1 MMRSSYYNM
10 ITKMMLTG
18 ISETQYP
25 MLANGPLTDNEAK
38 GITKLAAALVKKY
51 SSYMAEEGP
60 IIWDE
65 IAKIKTYVEKRN
77 TIDEKKM
84 YTEEESKRLLK
95 TTEDVQKI
103 LEHISK
109 QEENFIE
116 LSDIVNNNIYH
127 IFNSYI
133 EKAGECEDAAKEI
146 TEKVAEQMN
155 PTLSSTR
162 NSEEE
167 IFKTTSLIMLEDC
180 IKEMQIQNGIDGDI
194 LTIGQ
199 KHLDPDTF
207 DGFTLLQCWVALCYR
222 FNVYRMNTFDNQ
234 TKLDLDDMMKKLI
247 AEKDRLSSILDL
259 NQIEQDFQI
268 EQVDKLNSLKKD
280 LTDNLNINEDYT
292 KNLINELDE
301 LISLTAQR
309 EPKEVDDLQAEAE
322 GEQTAEQ

>member
-1 MMRSSYYNM
+1 MMKRSSYYNM

-25 MLANGPLTDNEAK
+25 MLANGPLTDDEAK
-38 GITKLAAALVKKY
+38 GITKVAASLVKKY

-95 TTEDVQKI
+95 TTEDVQQI

-109 QEENFIE
+109 QEENFIA

-127 IFNSYI
+127 IFNNYI
-133 EKAGECEDAAKEI
+133 QKAGECEEAAKEV
-146 TEKVAEQMN
+146 TERVAEQMTPN
-155 PTLSSTR
+155 LSNTR
-162 NSEEE
+162 NSEDE
-167 IFKTTSLIMLEDC
+167 IFKTTSLVMLENC
-180 IKEMQIQNGIDGDI
+180 ITEMQINNGIEGDI
-194 LTIGQ
+194 LAIGQ
-199 KHLDPDTF
+199 KNFDADTY

-222 FNVYRMNTFDNQ
+222 FTVYRMNTFDNE
-234 TKLDLDDMMKKLI
+234 TKLDLDSMMQKLT
-247 AEKDRLSSILDL
+247 AEKSQVSQILDL
-259 NQIEQDFQI
+259 EHLEQDFEI
-268 EQVDKLNSLKKD
+268 EHIDKLNELKKD

-292 KNLINELDE
+292 TKLIEELDE
-301 LISLTAQR
+301 LITLTAQR
-309 EPKEVDDLQAEAE
+309 EPKEVEEIQAAAE
-322 GEQTAEQ
+322 GEQAEQ

>member
-1 MMRSSYYNM
+1 MMKRTSYHNM

-25 MLANGPLTDNEAK
+25 MLANGPLTDNHAK
-38 GITKLAAALVKKY
+38 GITKLAASLIKKY

-84 YTEEESKRLLK
+84 YTEEESKKLLQ

-127 IFNSYI
+127 IFNKYI
-133 EKAGECEDAAKEI
+133 EKSEQCESVGKEI
-146 TEKVAEQMN
+146 TEKVAAQMTPSLEKTSAN
-155 PTLSSTR
+155 
-162 NSEEE
+162 EEE
-167 IFKTTSLIMLEDC
+167 IFKCTSLEMIENC
-180 IKEMQIQNGIDGDI
+180 VKEMKINEGIEI
-194 LTIGQ
+194 EIVPYASKQ
-199 KHLDPDTF
+199 LDSEQY
-207 DGFTLLQCWVALCYR
+207 DGFLLLQCWVALCYR

-234 TKLDLDDMMKKLI
+234 TKLDTYGMMEKLL
-247 AEKDRLSSILDL
+247 AEKENAIKIIDTSNLES
-259 NQIEQDFQI
+259 EFQI
-268 EQVDKLNSLKKD
+268 EQADKLEVLKKD
-280 LTDNLNINEDYT
+280 LTENLNINADYT
-292 KNLINELDE
+292 KKLIEELDE
-301 LISLTAQR
+301 LIILTAQR
-309 EPKEVDDLQAEAE
+309 EPKEIEDLQAEEA
-322 GEQTAEQ
+322 GQEQQE